1 MLRLLIPAKLHT
13 PVHLYLKMEHKVYTV
28 DIVLP
33 TEEEKNKVQVGIITT
48 NDGKITAVS
57 SVSGIAED
65 YGWVVGRSAPHGDVF
80 IPTIV
85 NE

>member
-1 MLRLLIPAKLHT
+1 MQN
-13 PVHLYLKMEHKVYTV
+13 YLKMEHKVYTY

-48 NDGKITAVS
+48 TDGKITAVS
-57 SVSGIAED
+57 SVSGIAEE
-65 YGWVVGRSAPHGDVF
+65 YGWVVGRAAPFGDVY

-85 NE
+85 SS